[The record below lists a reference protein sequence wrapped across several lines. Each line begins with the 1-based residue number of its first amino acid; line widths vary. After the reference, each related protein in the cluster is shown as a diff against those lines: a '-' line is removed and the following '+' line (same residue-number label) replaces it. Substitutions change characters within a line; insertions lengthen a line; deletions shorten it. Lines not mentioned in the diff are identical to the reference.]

1 MDVASEQMK
10 SKADEMSKNLGEKAH
25 KAVDKAQE
33 KFDTM
38 RESAADMYDK
48 GVERAG
54 EFQDNVEEYV
64 REQPFKS
71 LIIAAGAGLLIGM
84 FLSRR

>member
-1 MDVASEQMK
+1 MDVASEQLK
-10 SKADEMSKNLGEKAH
+10 AKADDLSKNMGEKAH

-33 KFDTM
+33 KFDSM
-38 RESAADMYDK
+38 RENASDMYEK

-54 EFQDNVEEYV
+54 EIQDNVEEYV

-84 FLSRR
+84 YLSRR